1 IKPMPKN
8 NDKFS
13 VVLANNQIPVR
24 NIYAVGRNY
33 PAHAK
38 EMGSTVNNEPIFFQ
52 KSLTSLQTGAKIII
66 PRDRNIHHELEV
78 VVLIGTPGEFIDE
91 NKAIDHVTGLAL
103 GLDLT
108 DRDLQNEL
116 KKQSLP
122 WFLSKSFKGSAVVSE
137 FKTCTNDI
145 WGKEFWLK
153 RNEVIV
159 QRGKME
165 QMVFSIT
172 NLIEYLS
179 ARMPLLKGDL
189 IFTGTPEGVGRIEQ
203 GDNLELGI
211 AQEILMEIEVA

>member
-1 IKPMPKN
+1 MPKN

-78 VVLIGTPGEFIDE
+78 VVLIGTPGEFINE
-91 NKAIDHVTGLAL
+91 NTAIDHVAGLAL

-108 DRDLQNEL
+108 DRDLQNAL

-122 WFLSKSFKGSAVVSE
+122 WFLSKSFEGSAVVSE
-137 FKTCTNDI
+137 FRLKTDSL
-145 WGKEFWLK
+145 WEKEFWLK

-159 QRGKME
+159 QRGKMD
-165 QMVFSIT
+165 QMVFPIT
-172 NLIEYLS
+172 KLIEYLS
-179 ARMPLLKGDL
+179 ARMPLLEGDL
-189 IFTGTPEGVGRIEQ
+189 IFTGTPQGVGPIEQ

-211 AQEILMEIEVA
+211 VQETLMDIEVV

>member
-1 IKPMPKN
+1 MPKN

-38 EMGSTVNNEPIFFQ
+38 EMGSTVNDEPIFFQ
-52 KSLTSLQTGAKIII
+52 KSLTSLQTSAKIII
-66 PRDRNIHHELEV
+66 PRNRNIHHELEV
-78 VVLIGTPGEFIDE
+78 VILVGTPGEFIDE
-91 NKAIDHVTGLAL
+91 NTAIDHVAGLAL

-108 DRDLQNEL
+108 DRDLQNVL

-137 FKTCTNDI
+137 FKTDTDDI
-145 WGKEFWLK
+145 WEKEFWLK

-172 NLIEYLS
+172 KLIEYLS

-189 IFTGTPEGVGRIEQ
+189 IFTGTPEGVGPIKQ

-211 AQEILMEIEVA
+211 AQETLMEIEVA

>member
-1 IKPMPKN
+1 MPSN

-33 PAHAK
+33 IAHAK
-38 EMGSTVNNEPIFFQ
+38 EMGSTVKNEPIFFQ
-52 KSLTSLQTGAKIII
+52 KSITSLQTGTKIII
-66 PRDRNIHHELEV
+66 PPDRNIHHELEV
-78 VVLIGTPGEFIDE
+78 VVLIGIPGEFINQ
-91 NKAIDHVTGLAL
+91 NKAIDYVAGLAL

-108 DRDLQNEL
+108 DRDLQNSL

-137 FKTCTNDI
+137 FKSDTYDML
-145 WGKEFWLK
+145 GKEFWLK

-172 NLIEYLS
+172 KLIEYLS

-189 IFTGTPEGVGRIEQ
+189 IFSGTPEGVGPIKQ

>member
-1 IKPMPKN
+1 MPKN

-33 PAHAK
+33 PAHAI

-52 KSLTSLQTGAKIII
+52 KSLTSLQTGTKIII

-91 NKAIDHVTGLAL
+91 NKAIDHAAGLAL

-137 FKTCTNDI
+137 FKTGTNDI

-172 NLIEYLS
+172 KLIEYLS
-179 ARMPLLKGDL
+179 ARIPLLKGDL
-189 IFTGTPEGVGRIEQ
+189 IFTGTPEGVGPIEQ
-203 GDNLELGI
+203 GDNLKLGI
-211 AQEILMEIEVA
+211 DREMLMEIEVA

>member
-1 IKPMPKN
+1 
-8 NDKFS
+8 
-13 VVLANNQIPVR
+13 
-24 NIYAVGRNY
+24 
-33 PAHAK
+33 
-38 EMGSTVNNEPIFFQ
+38 MGSTVNNEPIFFQ

-137 FKTCTNDI
+137 FKKCTNDI

>member
-1 IKPMPKN
+1 MPKN

-33 PAHAK
+33 PAHAI

-91 NKAIDHVTGLAL
+91 NKAIDHAAGLAL

-137 FKTCTNDI
+137 FKTGTNDI

-172 NLIEYLS
+172 KLIEYLS
-179 ARMPLLKGDL
+179 ARIPLLKGDL

>member
-1 IKPMPKN
+1 MPKN

-78 VVLIGTPGEFIDE
+78 VILVGTPGEFIDE
-91 NKAIDHVTGLAL
+91 NTAIDHVAGLAL

-108 DRDLQNEL
+108 DRDLQNVL

-137 FKTCTNDI
+137 FRLKTDSL
-145 WGKEFWLK
+145 WEKEFWLK

-159 QRGKME
+159 QRGKMD
-165 QMVFSIT
+165 QMVFPIT
-172 NLIEYLS
+172 KLIEYLS
-179 ARMPLLKGDL
+179 ARMPLLEGDL
-189 IFTGTPEGVGRIEQ
+189 IFTGTPQGVGPIEQ

-211 AQEILMEIEVA
+211 VQETLMDIEVA

>member
-1 IKPMPKN
+1 
-8 NDKFS
+8 
-13 VVLANNQIPVR
+13 
-24 NIYAVGRNY
+24 
-33 PAHAK
+33 
-38 EMGSTVNNEPIFFQ
+38 MGSTVNDEPIFFQ
-52 KSLTSLQTGAKIII
+52 KSLTSLQTSAKIII
-66 PRDRNIHHELEV
+66 PRNRNIHHELEV
-78 VVLIGTPGEFIDE
+78 VILVGTPGEFIDE
-91 NKAIDHVTGLAL
+91 NTAIDHVAGLAL

-108 DRDLQNEL
+108 DRDLQNAL

-137 FKTCTNDI
+137 FRMKTDGI
-145 WGKEFWLK
+145 WEKEFWLK

-159 QRGKME
+159 QKGKME

-172 NLIEYLS
+172 KLIEYLS

-189 IFTGTPEGVGRIEQ
+189 IFTGTPEGVGPIKR

>member
-1 IKPMPKN
+1 MHNN
-8 NDKFS
+8 NDDFS

-33 PAHAK
+33 SAHAK
-38 EMGSTVNNEPIFFQ
+38 EMGSAVNNDPIFFQ
-52 KSLTSLQTGAKIII
+52 KSLTSLHTGGKIII
-66 PRDRNIHHELEV
+66 PRDLNIHHELEV
-78 VVLIGTPGEFIDE
+78 VVLVGTPGEFIDE

-137 FKTCTNDI
+137 FKTDTDEI
-145 WGKEFWLK
+145 WEKEFWLK